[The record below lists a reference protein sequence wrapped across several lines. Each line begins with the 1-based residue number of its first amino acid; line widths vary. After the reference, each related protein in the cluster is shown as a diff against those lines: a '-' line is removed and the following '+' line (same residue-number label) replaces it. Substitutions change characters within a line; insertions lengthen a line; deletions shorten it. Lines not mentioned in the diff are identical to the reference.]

1 MDFGSEYQT
10 SMKIGKK
17 TKGNSGKTDSIYKR
31 NGKKS
36 V

>member
-10 SMKIGKK
+10 SMKMDGK
-17 TKGNSGKTDSIYKR
+17 TKETAGKTDSIYKR
-31 NGKKS
+31 NCMES